1 MSENVKKVLVC
12 GGCGFMGSQFIRHLH
27 NKYPNYQIYNL
38 DLLTY
43 AGNPENLK
51 DLAVSDRYH
60 FVHGDIGDKPLIEDL
75 MAKHKFDVVINFA
88 AESHVDRSILNAFQF
103 IKTNIQGAY
112 VLLEAARHYKI
123 PRFVYVSTDEIYGD
137 VPHGVKTDE
146 NYPLQ
151 PTNPYA
157 ASKAAADLMV
167 QAYIKTHRVPAVVLR
182 SSNNYG
188 PYQYPEKLHSLVI
201 TNLLEGRKVP
211 VHGKGLHLRSWI
223 HTQDFCNAL
232 DLVMHKGDDYKTY
245 NVAGEERSNMEVIRA
260 VAKTIGKNHD
270 EHIEHVSDRPG
281 ADFRYAP
288 DHSRISKEL
297 KWERQYSYDDAL
309 REIVAWY
316 DNNRDWWQKIKLRG
330 EFQDHYQK
338 QSKGQ
343 YDL

>member
-1 MSENVKKVLVC
+1 MSADLKKILIC
-12 GGCGFMGSQFIRHLH
+12 GGCGFMGSQFIRHLY
-27 NKYPNYQIYNL
+27 NKYHNYQIYNL

-43 AGNPENLK
+43 AGNPENLT
-51 DLAVSDRYH
+51 DLAASERYH

-75 MAKHKFDVVINFA
+75 INKHKFDVVINFA

-112 VLLEAARHYKI
+112 VLLETARHYKV
-123 PRFVYVSTDEIYGD
+123 PRFIYISTDEIYGD
-137 VPHGVKTDE
+137 VPRGIKTDE

-167 QAYIKTHRVPAVVLR
+167 QSYIKTHRVPALIFR

-201 TNLLEGRKVP
+201 TNLLEGKKIP

-245 NVAGEERSNMEVIRA
+245 NIAGEEHSNMEVIQA
-260 VAKTIGKNHD
+260 VAKVIGKNH
-270 EHIEHVSDRPG
+270 EEYIEYISDRPG

-297 KWERQYSYDDAL
+297 KWEQQYSYDNAL
-309 REIVAWY
+309 QEIVAWY
-316 DNNRDWWQKIKLRG
+316 DKNREWWKKIKLKS

-338 QSKGQ
+338 QIKGQ

>member
-1 MSENVKKVLVC
+1 MSETVKKILIC
-12 GGCGFMGSQFIRHLH
+12 GGCGFMGSQFIRYLH
-27 NKYPNYQIYNL
+27 NKYPNYEIHNL

-43 AGNPENLK
+43 AGNPENLS
-51 DLAVSDRYH
+51 DLAKSSRYH
-60 FVHGDIGDKPLIEDL
+60 FVQGDIGDKSLVEDL
-75 MAKHKFDVVINFA
+75 MVKNKFDVVINFA
-88 AESHVDRSILNAFQF
+88 AESHVDRSIVNAFQF

-123 PRFVYVSTDEIYGD
+123 PRFVYISTDEIYGD
-137 VPHGVKTDE
+137 IPHGVKTDE

-167 QAYIKTHRVPAVVLR
+167 QAYIKTHRVPALILR

-201 TNLLEGRKVP
+201 TNLLEGKKVP
-211 VHGKGLHLRSWI
+211 LHGKGHHLRSWI

-232 DLVMHKGDDYKTY
+232 DLVMHKGEEHRIY
-245 NVAGEERSNMEVIRA
+245 NVAGEERSNIEVIRA
-260 VAKTIGKNHD
+260 IADVLGKDHS
-270 EHIEHVSDRPG
+270 EHLEYVNDRPG

-297 KWERQYSYDDAL
+297 KWERQNHYESAL
-309 REIVAWY
+309 PEIVSWY
-316 DNNRDWWQKIKLRG
+316 EKNREWWHKVKQRT
-330 EFQDHYQK
+330 EFQDHYSK